1 MEFVPFEQKYPP
13 EWTNMNGDMVLVKND
28 ITATWKAMEG
38 CVASRKTR
46 FIGLSNFTCQHIRQV
61 LSTATIRPTSLQIE
75 CHPHLSQKKLIRLAR
90 ESGIRVTAF
99 SPLGGTSYISLDM
112 ATTSDLLFENP
123 VVMAIAKR
131 HNKTAAQIMLRWSVQ
146 NNLLPIS
153 KSGNLGRMQENRAL
167 FDFYLTKDEHYAIDN
182 LNKNRRYNDPG
193 QFCEPGMGTFCP
205 IYE

>member
-1 MEFVPFEQKYPP
+1 
-13 EWTNMNGDMVLVKND
+13 
-28 ITATWKAMEG
+28 
-38 CVASRKTR
+38 
-46 FIGLSNFTCQHIRQV
+46 
-61 LSTATIRPTSLQIE
+61 
-75 CHPHLSQKKLIRLAR
+75 
-90 ESGIRVTAF
+90 
-99 SPLGGTSYISLDM
+99 
-112 ATTSDLLFENP
+112 
-123 VVMAIAKR
+123 
-131 HNKTAAQIMLRWSVQ
+131 MLRWSVQ